1 MLNKKSIKIISI
13 ILIAVIVLFTI
24 ANATCMAVTIPEPD
38 DNASVGG
45 VSSVVT
51 TILGIIKW
59 AGAAIA
65 VGMLMFIGIKY
76 VTASPDGKAE
86 IKKTAI
92 IYVLGAV
99 LIFSAS
105 AILGIIQTNLT
116 VTDTNPGNNGS
127 NAGLNENI
135 KTASIVT
142 IAETK

>member
-24 ANATCMAVTIPEPD
+24 ANATCMAVTIPDPD
-38 DNASVGG
+38 DNANVGG
-45 VSSVVT
+45 ISTVVR

-92 IYVLGAV
+92 IYVLGAI

-105 AILGIIQTNLT
+105 AILGIIRTNLT
-116 VTDTNPGNNGS
+116 VTETAS
-127 NAGLNENI
+127 LNENI

>member
-24 ANATCMAVTIPEPD
+24 ANATCMAVEIPQPAEDAP
-38 DNASVGG
+38 VGG
-45 VSSVVT
+45 IASTVSV
-51 TILGIIKW
+51 ILAIITW

-92 IYVLGAV
+92 IYVLGAI

-105 AILGIIQTNLT
+105 AILGIIRTNLT
-116 VTDTNPGNNGS
+116 VTETAS
-127 NAGLNENI
+127 LNENI

>member
-24 ANATCMAVTIPEPD
+24 ANATCMAAVEIPQPAED
-38 DNASVGG
+38 VNVGG
-45 VSSVVT
+45 IASTVSV
-51 TILGIIKW
+51 ILAIITW

-76 VTASPDGKAE
+76 VTASPEGKAE
-86 IKKTAI
+86 IKKTAMY
-92 IYVLGAV
+92 YVLGAI

-105 AILGIIQTNLT
+105 AILGIIRTNLT
-116 VTDTNPGNNGS
+116 VTETAS
-127 NAGLNENI
+127 LNENI

>member
-24 ANATCMAVTIPEPD
+24 ANATCMAVTIPDPD
-38 DNASVGG
+38 ENGATVVGG
-45 VSSVVT
+45 VAGTVK

-105 AILGIIQTNLT
+105 AILGIIQDNLT
-116 VTDTNPGNNGS
+116 IEEKTAS
-127 NAGLNENI
+127 LNENI

>member
-24 ANATCMAVTIPEPD
+24 ANITCMAVEIPQPD

-45 VSSVVT
+45 IAGTVS

-116 VTDTNPGNNGS
+116 I
-127 NAGLNENI
+127 AG
-135 KTASIVT
+135 
-142 IAETK
+142 

>member
-24 ANATCMAVTIPEPD
+24 ANATCMAVTIPDPD
-38 DNASVGG
+38 DNANVGG
-45 VSSVVT
+45 ISTVVR

-116 VTDTNPGNNGS
+116 VTETDSGN

>member
-24 ANATCMAVTIPEPD
+24 ANATCMAVTIPDPD
-38 DNASVGG
+38 DNANVGG
-45 VSSVVT
+45 ISTVVR

-116 VTDTNPGNNGS
+116 VTETAS
-127 NAGLNENI
+127 LNENI

>member
-24 ANATCMAVTIPEPD
+24 ANATCMAAVEIPQPAEDAP
-38 DNASVGG
+38 VGG
-45 VSSVVT
+45 IASTVSV
-51 TILGIIKW
+51 ILAIITW

-76 VTASPDGKAE
+76 VTASPEGKAE
-86 IKKTAI
+86 IKKTATY
-92 IYVLGAV
+92 YVLGAI

-105 AILGIIQTNLT
+105 AILGIIRTNLT
-116 VTDTNPGNNGS
+116 VTETAS
-127 NAGLNENI
+127 LNENI

>member
-24 ANATCMAVTIPEPD
+24 ANATCMAAVEIPQPAEDAP
-38 DNASVGG
+38 VGG
-45 VSSVVT
+45 IASTVSV
-51 TILGIIKW
+51 ILAIITW

-76 VTASPDGKAE
+76 VTASPEGKAE
-86 IKKTAI
+86 IKKTAMY
-92 IYVLGAV
+92 YVLGAI

-105 AILGIIQTNLT
+105 AILGIIRTNLT
-116 VTDTNPGNNGS
+116 VTETAS
-127 NAGLNENI
+127 LNENI

>member
-24 ANATCMAVTIPEPD
+24 ANATCMAAVEIPQPAED
-38 DNASVGG
+38 VNVGG
-45 VSSVVT
+45 IASTVSV
-51 TILGIIKW
+51 ILAIITW

-76 VTASPDGKAE
+76 VTASPEGKAE
-86 IKKTAI
+86 IKKTAMY
-92 IYVLGAV
+92 YVLGAI

-116 VTDTNPGNNGS
+116 I
-127 NAGLNENI
+127 AG
-135 KTASIVT
+135 
-142 IAETK
+142 